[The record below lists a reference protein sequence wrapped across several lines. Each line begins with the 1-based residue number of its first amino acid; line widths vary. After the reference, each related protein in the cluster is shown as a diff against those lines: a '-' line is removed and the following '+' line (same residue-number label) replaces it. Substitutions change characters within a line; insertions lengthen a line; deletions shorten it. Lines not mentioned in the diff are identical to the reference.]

1 VLTYKKPNLVIR
13 INHEKCAVLLRNFQ
27 LVEAVRDRIGGTT
40 SQIYAELLK
49 QLEKKIDKCQ
59 TPKEKDGS
67 TKDSPCVSTKDIASS
82 LSKSVNVALGIG
94 KTTSGANKTG
104 ELGKIMGSPESSKKR
119 KAEDF
124 EAKAEEANDEDVS
137 MINGVAPEVEDNP
150 FTDAPAVKP
159 PKRQKVT
166 FEEKLPRADDFYT
179 KDDRVLHVKDHFLL
193 LENDQYGFVKKAG
206 MGGHGEWSINFPKI
220 VEHLK
225 ESEIDKLVFE
235 MFGQTGRRLIR
246 MLRKLGR
253 LDERTLKDGALMKQ
267 KDVRTKLAELQ
278 LAGWIDIQEIPKD
291 ASRGVNNNRV
301 IFLWFFDNERSSTL
315 VLDHT
320 YKAMSRL
327 LQRLDVERRRA
338 KPVLELTER
347 SDIRDKP
354 PEEYLS
360 PAQLNELEAFRDKE
374 DMLLGQ
380 LGRLDDIVGIFKD
393 Y

>member
-1 VLTYKKPNLVIR
+1 VLTHKKPNLVIR

-27 LVEAVRDRIGGTT
+27 LVEAVKDRIGGTT

-59 TPKEKDGS
+59 YPKKEDD
-67 TKDSPCVSTKDIASS
+67 TTVDSPSVMTNDIASS
-82 LSKSVNVALGIG
+82 LSKSINVALGIG

-104 ELGKIMGSPESSKKR
+104 ELGRVMGSPESSKKR
-119 KAEDF
+119 KVEDF
-124 EAKAEEANDEDVS
+124 EAKVEANDEDVS
-137 MINGVAPEVEDNP
+137 MVNGTVPEVEDDP
-150 FTDAPAVKP
+150 FADAPAVKP

-166 FEEKLPRADDFYT
+166 FEEKLPRVDDFYT
-179 KDDRVLHVKDHFLL
+179 KDDRVLHVKDHMLL

-206 MGGHGEWSINFPKI
+206 MGGHGEWAINFPKI

-225 ESEIDKLVFE
+225 ELEIDKLVFE
-235 MFGQTGRRLIR
+235 MFGQTGRRLVR
-246 MLRKLGR
+246 MLRKLGK
-253 LDERTLKDGALMKQ
+253 LDEKTLKEGALMKQ

-291 ASRGVNNNRV
+291 ASRGTNNARC

-338 KPVLELTER
+338 KSVLELIER
-347 SDIRDKP
+347 SDVRDKP
-354 PEEYLS
+354 PEEYLI
-360 PAQLNELEAFRDKE
+360 PVQLNELESFREKE

-380 LGRLDDIVGIFKD
+380 LGRLDEIVGIFKD

>member
-1 VLTYKKPNLVIR
+1 VLTSKKPDLVLR
-13 INHEKCAVLLRNFQ
+13 VNHEKCAVLLRNFR
-27 LVEAVRDRIGGTT
+27 LVEAVKDRIGVTT

-49 QLEKKIDKCQ
+49 QLEKKMDKCQ
-59 TPKEKDGS
+59 LPKDEDGN
-67 TKDSPCVSTKDIASS
+67 TADSPSVMTKDIASS

-94 KTTSGANKTG
+94 KTTSGMNKAG
-104 ELGKIMGSPESSKKR
+104 ELGKIMGSPESYKKR
-119 KAEDF
+119 KAEDL
-124 EAKAEEANDEDVS
+124 EAKVEVNDEDVS
-137 MINGVAPEVEDNP
+137 MVNGTVAEVEDDP
-150 FTDAPAVKP
+150 FAEAPAVKP
-159 PKRQKVT
+159 AKRQKVT

-179 KDDRVLHVKDHFLL
+179 KDDRVLHVKDHLLL
-193 LENDQYGFVKKAG
+193 LENDQHGFVKKSG
-206 MGGHGEWSINFPKI
+206 MGGHGEWSVNFAKI

-246 MLRKLGR
+246 MLRKLGK
-253 LDERTLKDGALMKQ
+253 LDEKTLKDGALMKQ

-278 LAGWIDIQEIPKD
+278 LTGWIDIQEIPKD
-291 ASRGVNNNRV
+291 ASRGTNNNRV

-338 KPVLELTER
+338 KSVLELTER
-347 SDIRDKP
+347 SDVRDKP
-354 PEEYLS
+354 PEEYLE
-360 PAQLNELEAFRDKE
+360 PTQLNELEAFRDKE
-374 DMLLGQ
+374 EMLLGQ

>member
-1 VLTYKKPNLVIR
+1 MLTYKKPDLVIR

-27 LVEAVRDRIGGTT
+27 LIEAVKDRIGGTT
-40 SQIYAELLK
+40 SQIYAELLRH
-49 QLEKKIDKCQ
+49 LEKKIDKCHYPLDENNNTID
-59 TPKEKDGS
+59 TPS
-67 TKDSPCVSTKDIASS
+67 VMTKDIASS

-94 KTTSGANKTG
+94 KITGGANKNG
-104 ELGKIMGSPESSKKR
+104 EMGNVMGSPESSKKR

-124 EAKAEEANDEDVS
+124 EAKAEANDEDVS
-137 MINGVAPEVEDNP
+137 MVNGIIPEVEDDP
-150 FTDAPAVKP
+150 FVDAPAVKA

-166 FEEKLPRADDFYT
+166 FEENLPRADDFYT
-179 KDDRVLHVKDHFLL
+179 KDDRVLHVKEHLVL

-206 MGGHGEWSINFPKI
+206 MGGHGEWAINFPKI

-253 LDERTLKDGALMKQ
+253 LDEKTLKEGSLMKQ

-291 ASRGVNNNRV
+291 ASRGINNARC

-327 LQRLDVERRRA
+327 LQRLVVERRRA
-338 KPVLELTER
+338 KSVLELTER

-360 PAQLNELEAFRDKE
+360 PLQLNELESFREKE

-380 LGRLDDIVGIFKD
+380 LGRLDEIVGIFKD
-393 Y
+393 F